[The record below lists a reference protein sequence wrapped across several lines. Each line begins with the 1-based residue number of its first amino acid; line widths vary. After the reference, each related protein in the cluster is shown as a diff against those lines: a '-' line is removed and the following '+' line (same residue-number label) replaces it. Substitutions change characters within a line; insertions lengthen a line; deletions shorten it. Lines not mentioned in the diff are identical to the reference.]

1 MEARLADLLQCESTL
16 EVSQAKAGERQL
28 SAFFRASQNV
38 AAIAALLDALLAP
51 SADGVG
57 EV

>member
-28 SAFFRASQNV
+28 PAFFRASQNV

-51 SADGVG
+51 CADGVG